1 MALKVFSKLLFCLVA
16 FTAIVF
22 STNTY
27 AETLG
32 EMRARYLSAAGQ
44 QGSTDTLRN
53 KISVVA
59 PRSWEVLSKF
69 VQNSLDDAHL
79 SLEEFLGE
87 LPKPAVVVQLLP
99 EPEFFARTGAPSW
112 TNALFYHGIIYIPIK
127 NPARVD
133 MDDLRRT
140 VRHEYTHAVIGEVT
154 NHKAPGWFDEGIAQL
169 MEGPTN
175 PLLIDALQQW
185 LKTRKSP
192 LPLSKLSKG
201 FTKMPS
207 EEVPAAYAQSLILVR
222 ALYGSYGSARLRLY
236 LEKLHDDVYP
246 DEASL
251 LTFKMAPREMENLI
265 VQAMNVE
272 RGGY

>member
-1 MALKVFSKLLFCLVA
+1 MALKVFTKLLFCLVA
-16 FTAIVF
+16 FTAIIF
-22 STNTY
+22 STSTY

-32 EMRARYLSAAGQ
+32 EMRARYLSASGQ

-185 LKTRKSP
+185 LMARKSP